1 MSVEAVEQAFA
12 PTTTTHIRVES
23 EGTAAITVDWN
34 GVNVSQIQDM
44 AARYV
49 VSRTR
54 VPGKGADKRERIKL
68 RSGLTLRAVDFLPRG
83 TFKPSPVRK
92 LLDKIKPGELSE
104 VDREALRALL
114 GDK

>member
-1 MSVEAVEQAFA
+1 MSDVEQAFA
-12 PTTTTHIRVES
+12 PTTTTTVRVNEQP
-23 EGTAAITVDWN
+23 AAITVDWN

-54 VPGKGADKRERIKL
+54 VAGKGQDKRPKQALQDGDTIKA
-68 RSGLTLRAVDFLPRG
+68 TDFLPRG
-83 TFKPSPVRK
+83 TFKPSPVKK
-92 LLDKIKPGELSE
+92 LLDAVKGRPLSE
-104 VDREALRALL
+104 VDRAALRELL